1 MESHMNLS
9 GNFQSSSA
17 LPRRLRLSDSPSRPT
32 ERRRFARVDMNLSAS
47 VSVSE
52 QAWHGQCLN
61 LSIGGALLRLEAE
74 RQLPDTFLLH
84 LVLPIVGDLPVPVI
98 ARRVEVLGTRVR
110 LAFDPLPAPLATA
123 VTSQLLSRVKA
134 AKRRKVLPN

>member
-1 MESHMNLS
+1 MKLS

-17 LPRRLRLSDSPSRPT
+17 VPRRPRLSDSPSKPT
-32 ERRRFARVDMNLSAS
+32 ERRRFVRMDMSLTAS

-52 QAWHGQCLN
+52 QSWHGQCLN
-61 LSIGGALLRLEAE
+61 LSIGGALLRMESE

-98 ARRVEVLGTRVR
+98 ARRIEVLGTRVR

-123 VTSQLLSRVKA
+123 VTTQLLSRAKS
-134 AKRRKVLPN
+134 AKRRQVLPN